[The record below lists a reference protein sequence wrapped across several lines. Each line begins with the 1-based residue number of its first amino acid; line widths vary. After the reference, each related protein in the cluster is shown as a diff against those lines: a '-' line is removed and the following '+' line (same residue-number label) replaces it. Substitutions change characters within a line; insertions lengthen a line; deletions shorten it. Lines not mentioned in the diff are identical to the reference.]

1 MVLTSTR
8 YQKSI
13 KSVPD
18 NHVFMLKSGG
28 NNKKLGRRIK
38 KTAWA
43 GAPIFSLT
51 LTERDTCPTSCHHW
65 EDCYGNN
72 MPFAARYS
80 VADYAAFIS
89 RLEHEV
95 DTLIAKHG
103 KIAIRLHVLGDFFS
117 EEYVTFWDEMLCK
130 HPGLFIWGYTART
143 GCKIDMRIVMLN
155 SAYPERCVIRWSRNN
170 DSLLPNIRYAADES
184 FEGQSFTCPEQT
196 GKTDSCA
203 TCGACWQSSITVKFL
218 SH

>member
-1 MVLTSTR
+1 MLISTR

-13 KSVPD
+13 KPVPSD
-18 NHVFMLKSGG
+18 HVFMLKSGG

-51 LTERDTCPTSCHHW
+51 LTERDTCPRSCHHW

-80 VADYAAFIS
+80 VADYSAFVS
-89 RLEHEV
+89 RLEHEIE
-95 DTLIAKHG
+95 TLIAKHG

-117 EEYVTFWDEMLCK
+117 VDYVTFWDEMLCK
-130 HPGLFIWGYTART
+130 YDGLLIWGYTAREDDI
-143 GCKIDMRIVMLN
+143 GKRIHRLN
-155 SAYPERCVIRWSRNN
+155 SSYPERCVIRWSRNN
-170 DSLLPNIRYAADES
+170 DSCDSNIRYAADES
-184 FEGQSFTCPEQT
+184 FEGKSFTCPEQT
-196 GKTDSCA
+196 GKTESCG
-203 TCGACWQSSITVKFL
+203 TCGACWQSTMTVKFL